1 MKTPRLLAQIDGN
14 MDRRSFYPAKTSE
27 IVPRNGRSM
36 KLTNLRYLTATQ
48 SRATVAESATIHQ
61 SWATFSLILR
71 ITLWGFAPSS
81 PSLIA
86 SKKIA
91 GEQTA
96 WLQTGLLSARLL
108 YWLQGSFL
116 FLERLLSMR
125 PKTKNK
131 HETQQAS
138 APSQTVDA
146 PFQAVAI

>member
-1 MKTPRLLAQIDGN
+1 MKTPRLLAQNDGN
-14 MDRRSFYPAKTSE
+14 MVRRSFCPAKTSA
-27 IVPRNGRSM
+27 IIPSSGYSI
-36 KLTNLRYLTATQ
+36 KLPNVRYLTATQ
-48 SRATVAESATIHQ
+48 SPATVAKSATIHQ
-61 SWATFSLILR
+61 SWATFSRNLR
-71 ITLWGFAPSS
+71 LPLWAFAPSG
-81 PSLIA
+81 PSLVA